1 MYIKENDRWEYARME
16 DLTALFEFPHKN
28 EDETITTTTTTQ
40 PVAQVFEAVKCR
52 LVQCSSSV

>member
-1 MYIKENDRWEYARME
+1 ME